1 MKPKEKSFS
10 ALVKEAAKEIPIKKG
25 CCRHAFADALS
36 LESKFPDDAAKMICG
51 EDFRCPSCAMNYIRG
66 LFTVYGN
73 VTSPEKAYHLEF
85 SAETE
90 ELCEALVSLLEK
102 QGMIFHRAK
111 RKGRFIA
118 YIKDSEKIEDFLC
131 RIGLNSFAFDFMNSK
146 IVREIRNNANR
157 QVNCDSANIEKS
169 LNAAK
174 KYVSVIEKLISTE
187 MYNEL
192 PDNLKEA
199 ARLRREYP
207 EESLVQ
213 LGMKF
218 NPPITKS
225 GVKHRLDSIIEFA
238 EKRNLT

>member
-1 MKPKEKSFS
+1 
-10 ALVKEAAKEIPIKKG
+10 
-25 CCRHAFADALS
+25 
-36 LESKFPDDAAKMICG
+36 
-51 EDFRCPSCAMNYIRG
+51 
-66 LFTVYGN
+66 
-73 VTSPEKAYHLEF
+73 
-85 SAETE
+85 
-90 ELCEALVSLLEK
+90 
-102 QGMIFHRAK
+102 
-111 RKGRFIA
+111 
-118 YIKDSEKIEDFLC
+118 
-131 RIGLNSFAFDFMNSK
+131 MNSK

-169 LNAAK
+169 LKAAK

-199 ARLRREYP
+199 ARLRREYS

>member
-1 MKPKEKSFS
+1 
-10 ALVKEAAKEIPIKKG
+10 
-25 CCRHAFADALS
+25 
-36 LESKFPDDAAKMICG
+36 
-51 EDFRCPSCAMNYIRG
+51 
-66 LFTVYGN
+66 
-73 VTSPEKAYHLEF
+73 
-85 SAETE
+85 
-90 ELCEALVSLLEK
+90 
-102 QGMIFHRAK
+102 
-111 RKGRFIA
+111 
-118 YIKDSEKIEDFLC
+118 
-131 RIGLNSFAFDFMNSK
+131 MNSK

-213 LGMKF
+213 LGMKL

>member
-10 ALVKEAAKEIPIKKG
+10 ALVKEAAKELPIKKG

-36 LESKFPDDAAKMICG
+36 LESRFPDDAAKMICG

-66 LFTVYGN
+66 LFAVYGN

-102 QGMIFHRAK
+102 QGMIFRRTK

-131 RIGLNSFAFDFMNSK
+131 CIGLNSFAFDFMNSK

-157 QVNCDSANIEKS
+157 QVNCETANISKTV
-169 LNAAK
+169 NAAVK
-174 KYVSVIEKLISTE
+174 QLEDITYIKETMGLDS
-187 MYNEL
+187 L
-192 PDNLKEA
+192 PDNLKEMA
-199 ARLRREYP
+199 LLRLEYP
-207 EESLVQ
+207 EAPLKE
-213 LGMKF
+213 LGTYLD
-218 NPPITKS
+218 PPVGKS
-225 GVKHRLDSIIEFA
+225 GVNHRLRKISEIADGLRE
-238 EKRNLT
+238 

>member
-10 ALVKEAAKEIPIKKG
+10 ALVKEAAKELPIKKG

-36 LESKFPDDAAKMICG
+36 LESRFPDDAAKMICG

-66 LFTVYGN
+66 LFAVYGN

-102 QGMIFHRAK
+102 QGMIFRRTK

-131 RIGLNSFAFDFMNSK
+131 CIGLNSFAFDFMNSK

-169 LNAAK
+169 RK
-174 KYVSVIEKLISTE
+174 KIRFGDRKAYFYRNVQRASGQPQGGCPPETRILRGKSRPAR
-187 MYNEL
+187 NEIQS
-192 PDNLKEA
+192 PDHQIGCEA
-199 ARLRREYP
+199 SA
-207 EESLVQ
+207 
-213 LGMKF
+213 
-218 NPPITKS
+218 
-225 GVKHRLDSIIEFA
+225 
-238 EKRNLT
+238 